1 MSIFMNFKN
10 LLGLS
15 LLTSVF
21 FFGGCST
28 TQNLTNSK
36 IPAEIKSQLTT
47 SEAILGYFSDE
58 DNPEYCG
65 CVSYIDSTYY
75 MTPVQDGYYRVLLG
89 RNAKGD
95 FLVQD
100 FFQATKT
107 PQSSAAWVK
116 DPMKLFS
123 FNGDDVEG
131 PVTLYRKNGKVE
143 STFTIEDGN
152 YVKGEEFYP
161 NGKRGAAYTADA
173 QGNLAYTL
181 WYPSGQKATE
191 YVVDLDDEYVGA
203 YKAWK
208 EDGTAADDQ
217 IDEIRENIANALE

>member
-1 MSIFMNFKN
+1 MKFKN
-10 LLGLS
+10 LLGLGVLAS
-15 LLTSVF
+15 ALLFS
-21 FFGGCST
+21 GCST
-28 TQNLTNSK
+28 TQNLASTK
-36 IPAEIKSQLTT
+36 LPADIKSQLT
-47 SEAILGYFSDE
+47 SNQAILGYFGKE

-65 CVSYIDSTYY
+65 CVSYIDSSYY
-75 MTPVQDGYYRVLLG
+75 MKPVEDGFYRVLLG
-89 RNAKGD
+89 RNAAGD

-100 FFQATKT
+100 FYQETKT
-107 PQSSAAWVK
+107 PQSSASWVK

-123 FNGDDVEG
+123 FNGEDVEG

-161 NGKRGAAYTADA
+161 NGKRGAAYTADD